1 MSVEIEIRHRLGAF
15 ALDVAFTAPD
25 GITALF
31 GRSGAGK
38 TTVVNAV
45 AGLIRPDEGR
55 VRAGDV
61 VLLDTEAQISLPPHR
76 RRVGY
81 VFQEGRLFPH
91 LTVRQNLTFGRWF
104 TGRAER
110 YGDVDHIVSLLGI
123 EALLERRPGRLSG
136 GEKQRVAI
144 GRALLAS
151 PRILLMDE
159 PLASLDEARKLEIMP
174 YIERLSREVKIPII
188 YVTHSINE
196 IARLADTVV
205 AMDAGRSVATGPV
218 GELLERLDLQPVTG
232 RFEAGALLVARLVDH
247 DPVFRLSRL
256 TIGEQQ
262 LLMPEVDVPPGSE
275 VRLRVRARD
284 VALATVRPVG
294 ISIRNILEGVVVEIR
309 PEAETAFAETLVD
322 VGGTRL
328 RARLTRAAVADLEL
342 APGKAVFALIKSIA
356 FDRRGLPP
364 SATTPAAA
372 QPEAAR

>member
-1 MSVEIEIRHRLGAF
+1 MSVKIEIRHRQGTF
-15 ALDVAFTAPD
+15 ALDVAFTAPA

-55 VRAGDV
+55 VRAGDT

-104 TGRAER
+104 TARRER
-110 YGDVDHIVSLLGI
+110 LGDLDHVVSLLGI
-123 EALLERRPGRLSG
+123 EPLLERRPGRLSG

-174 YIERLSREVKIPII
+174 YIERLGREVRIPII

-232 RFEAGALLVARLVDH
+232 RFEAGALLVARLTGH
-247 DPVFRLSRL
+247 DPVYRLSML
-256 TIGEQQ
+256 AVGGQD
-262 LLMPEVDVPPGSE
+262 LLMPEVDLPPGSE

-322 VGGTRL
+322 VGGIRL

-356 FDRRGLPP
+356 FDRRGLPQ
-364 SATTPAAA
+364 SATPPAAA
-372 QPEAAR
+372 RPTVAR

>member
-1 MSVEIEIRHRLGAF
+1 MTIEIDVRHRLGSF
-15 ALDVAFTAPD
+15 ELHVAFTAPG

-45 AGLIRPDEGR
+45 AGLTRPDEGR
-55 VRAGDV
+55 VRLGDA
-61 VLLDTEAQISLPPHR
+61 VLLDTEAGISLPPHR

-104 TGRAER
+104 TARRER
-110 YGDVDHIVSLLGI
+110 YGDFDHIVSLLGI
-123 EALLERRPGRLSG
+123 ESLLERRPTRLSG

-174 YIERLSREVKIPII
+174 YIERLCREVRIPII
-188 YVTHSINE
+188 YVTHAINE

-256 TIGEQQ
+256 MIGDQD
-262 LLMPEVDVPPGSE
+262 LLMPEVDMPPGSE

-284 VALATVRPVG
+284 VALATVRPEG
-294 ISIRNILEGVVVEIR
+294 ISIRNILRGVVAEIR
-309 PEAETAFAETLVD
+309 PEPETAFAETLVD
-322 VGGTRL
+322 VGGARL
-328 RARLTRAAVADLEL
+328 RARLTRAAVADLDL

-356 FDRRGLPP
+356 FDRRGLPQ
-364 SATTPAAA
+364 SVTTPAAG
-372 QPEAAR
+372 QPDVAR

>member
-1 MSVEIEIRHRLGAF
+1 MSVEIKIRHRQGTF
-15 ALDVAFTAPD
+15 ALDVAFTAPN

-61 VLLDTEAQISLPPHR
+61 VLLDTEAGISLPPHR

-110 YGDVDHIVSLLGI
+110 FGDVDHIVSLLGI
-123 EALLERRPGRLSG
+123 EPLLERRPGRLSG

-159 PLASLDEARKLEIMP
+159 PLASLDEARKLEIIP
-174 YIERLSREVKIPII
+174 YIERLSREVQMPII
-188 YVTHSINE
+188 YVTHAINE

-205 AMDAGRSVATGPV
+205 AMDGGRSVATGPV
-218 GELLERLDLQPVTG
+218 GEFLERLDLQPVTG

-256 TIGEQQ
+256 AIGDQE
-262 LLMPEVDVPPGSE
+262 LLMPEVDMPPGSE

-284 VALATVRPVG
+284 VAVATVRPVG
-294 ISIRNILEGVVVEIR
+294 ISIRNILAGVVVEIR
-309 PEAETAFAETLVD
+309 PEPQTAFAETLVD
-322 VGGTRL
+322 VGGMRL

-342 APGKAVFALIKSIA
+342 VPGKAVFALIKSIA

-364 SATTPAAA
+364 SATTPAMA
-372 QPEAAR
+372 QPKAAR

>member
-1 MSVEIEIRHRLGAF
+1 MSVEVTIRHRQGTF
-15 ALDVAFTAPD
+15 ELDVAFTAPN

-55 VRAGDV
+55 VRTGDM
-61 VLLDTEAQISLPPHR
+61 VLLDTEAGIALPPHR

-110 YGDVDHIVSLLGI
+110 FGDVDHIVSLLGI

-174 YIERLSREVKIPII
+174 YIERLGREVRIPII

-218 GELLERLDLQPVTG
+218 GELLERLDLQPLTG
-232 RFEAGALLVARLVDH
+232 RFEAGALLVARLIDH

-256 TIGEQQ
+256 AIGDQD
-262 LLMPEVDVPPGSE
+262 LLMPAVDMPPGSE

-294 ISIRNILEGVVVEIR
+294 ISIRNILEGVVVDIR

-342 APGKAVFALIKSIA
+342 APGTAVFALIKSIA

>member
-1 MSVEIEIRHRLGAF
+1 MSVEIEIRHRQGAF
-15 ALDVAFTAPD
+15 ALDVAFTAPT

-38 TTVVNAV
+38 TTVVDAV

-55 VRAGDV
+55 VRAGEM
-61 VLLDTEAQISLPPHR
+61 VLLDTEAGISLPPHR

-104 TGRAER
+104 TARRER
-110 YGDVDHIVSLLGI
+110 FGDIDHIVALLGI
-123 EALLERRPGRLSG
+123 EELLDRRPGRLSG

-174 YIERLSREVKIPII
+174 FIERLGREVRIPII

-256 TIGEQQ
+256 SIGAQE
-262 LLMPEVDVPPGSE
+262 LLMPEVDMPPGSE
-275 VRLRVRARD
+275 VRLRIRARD

-294 ISIRNILEGVVVEIR
+294 ISIRNILEGVVVEIQ
-309 PEAETAFAETLVD
+309 PEPETAFAETLVD

-364 SATTPAAA
+364 SATTPAIA
-372 QPEAAR
+372 QPKAPR